1 MLLLF
6 SLLLIVSITS
16 RLARAIPTT
25 ASLGRHHAHTRAHT
39 TSSHLNPLLLRKL
52 QHVIP
57 NLRIRRRLNCQPSV
71 DILPIRLRARFQQNN
86 SRIPVPLSNGM
97 MQSRAPVH
105 IRRVDGTVVLQHEL
119 HNRHI
124 PNRRGAME
132 RELASLIFHASG
144 GFVREQLPRGVE
156 VGFAGGEVQRGLAG
170 VGLCGDVGLFGQEEV
185 EQGVAV
191 FDAGGDHEG
200 GPARAVLSIDVE
212 ILALGEELD
221 DGDVVVARGPVEGQA
236 VVVIAAGDEF
246 GVGVEE
252 GFD

>member
-1 MLLLF
+1 M
-6 SLLLIVSITS
+6 
-16 RLARAIPTT
+16 
-25 ASLGRHHAHTRAHT
+25 
-39 TSSHLNPLLLRKL
+39 
-52 QHVIP
+52 
-57 NLRIRRRLNCQPSV
+57 
-71 DILPIRLRARFQQNN
+71 
-86 SRIPVPLSNGM
+86 
-97 MQSRAPVH
+97 
-105 IRRVDGTVVLQHEL
+105 
-119 HNRHI
+119 
-124 PNRRGAME
+124 
-132 RELASLIFHASG
+132 
-144 GFVREQLPRGVE
+144 REQLPRGVE